1 MKRDPRARPP
11 VVRLPLGRRNL
22 PSPSRARA
30 VGAALLVACAIV
42 VAIAPWAAWMR
53 GPAALALVAL
63 AAVLHRA
70 FARAKPA
77 DGWLVVDDQGVRR
90 VSGARE
96 SVVVDWREPFGA
108 MVLASADRSAF
119 VVALTMPRAV
129 RYVSARVANAEDAAS
144 ARTVIACAT
153 TAADS
158 DLQLGTESSLRA
170 ADAERL
176 LSEIARRV
184 PAALERAYLSDA
196 GGEPVVLERT
206 ELRVGGR
213 RIDLRAPLEWRAS
226 IFHER
231 GPHAA
236 SVCQATWVRQA
247 GVEVVL
253 VAPVPADGGW
263 LREAHA
269 DVRSAGDGTGVEHAI
284 ARDMRLMQA
293 VAGEPPPRELRR
305 AIDRTFMLPLRRALD
320 RAPRVAG
327 TERIR
332 GERSSPAISADADA
346 AIPPRA
352 R

>member
-1 MKRDPRARPP
+1 MRDPRARPP
-11 VVRLPLGRRNL
+11 VVRLPLGSRDL

-30 VGAALLVACAIV
+30 VEAALV
-42 VAIAPWAAWMR
+42 VAFAVVVAVAPWPAWLR
-53 GPAALALVAL
+53 GSVALALVAL

-70 FARAKPA
+70 FARPKPA
-77 DGWLVVDDQGVRR
+77 DGWLVVDEQGVRR
-90 VSGARE
+90 VGGARE
-96 SVVVDWREPFGA
+96 SVVVDWREPFGV
-108 MVLASADRSAF
+108 MVLATADRSAF

-129 RYVSARVANAEDAAS
+129 RYVSARVASAEDAAS

-158 DLQLGTESSLRA
+158 DLQLGAESWLSA

-184 PAALERAYLSDA
+184 PAALDRAYLSDA

-247 GVEVVL
+247 GV
-253 VAPVPADGGW
+253 
-263 LREAHA
+263 
-269 DVRSAGDGTGVEHAI
+269 
-284 ARDMRLMQA
+284 
-293 VAGEPPPRELRR
+293 
-305 AIDRTFMLPLRRALD
+305 
-320 RAPRVAG
+320 
-327 TERIR
+327 
-332 GERSSPAISADADA
+332 
-346 AIPPRA
+346 
-352 R
+352 